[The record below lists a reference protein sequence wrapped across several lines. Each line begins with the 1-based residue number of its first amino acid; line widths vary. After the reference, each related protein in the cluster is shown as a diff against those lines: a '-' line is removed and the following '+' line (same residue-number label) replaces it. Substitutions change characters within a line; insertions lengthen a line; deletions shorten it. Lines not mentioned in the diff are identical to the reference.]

1 MVKIGNGKLV
11 VFVFWF
17 LFSSSI
23 PVFMYTFQK
32 FKDKEFWR
40 GILWTFLS
48 IFLLMLIIKTS
59 YVPTG
64 ANSVWNYTIFS

>member
-1 MVKIGNGKLV
+1 
-11 VFVFWF
+11 
-17 LFSSSI
+17 
-23 PVFMYTFQK
+23 MYTFQK

-40 GILWTFLS
+40 GVLWTFLS
-48 IFLLMLIIKTS
+48 IFLLMLIFKTS